1 MSAEPDP
8 AAKPE
13 EPWYR
18 QPLMWLLL
26 LLFGA
31 IILMLLIGLVSW
43 DWVSDKGTPAWM
55 QAIGSLV
62 GIAIAI
68 GVPAWQH
75 KLSERMKTAD
85 RTRADLRTLE
95 ALKTIFHEAG
105 EIAQEGA
112 HASGIDPQRNG
123 GGERAAR
130 VQRLAQLQAEL
141 SGILLTDMPDTM
153 MVKTLAEGRRHMA
166 KLQEILGRGEHDL
179 EPLPRT
185 NETIPLGDMG
195 GWLSTQAH
203 VIAKRMTAL
212 ERQARQS

>member
-1 MSAEPDP
+1 
-8 AAKPE
+8 
-13 EPWYR
+13 
-18 QPLMWLLL
+18 MWLFL

-43 DWVSDKGTPAWM
+43 DWVSDKGTPAWI

-75 KLSERMKTAD
+75 KLSERTKAAD

-95 ALKTIFHEAG
+95 AVKTIFHEAG

-112 HASGIDPQRNG
+112 HASGVDPQRNS

-130 VQRLAQLQAEL
+130 AQRLAQLQAEL
-141 SGILLTDMPDTM
+141 SGILLTDMPDAM

-166 KLQEILGRGEHDL
+166 KLQEILGREEHNL
-179 EPLPRT
+179 EPPPGT
-185 NETIPLGDMG
+185 SETIPSGDMG

-203 VIAKRMTAL
+203 VIAKHMTAL
-212 ERQARQS
+212 ERQARRS